1 MEATLKPFV
10 HYLPIK
16 EDMSDV
22 EEMINWAEDHPEQT
36 RIIAERSTLFIYDL
50 LFHPDAARDET

>member
-1 MEATLKPFV
+1 
-10 HYLPIK
+10 
-16 EDMSDV
+16 MSDV